1 MMAMENTISF
11 ISVSEV
17 SGNGLKQRT
26 YRKRGRMPVIARF
39 KAYIVD
45 DLVHM
50 FQMDRKDAKLAV
62 KHSAMNALLEDDPNM
77 VMHDS
82 VETWAHDIYHE
93 FRRNNGTNQN
103 LAPRA

>member
-1 MMAMENTISF
+1 MENTISF

>member
-1 MMAMENTISF
+1 MSYE
-11 ISVSEV
+11 
-17 SGNGLKQRT
+17 
-26 YRKRGRMPVIARF
+26 VIARF

-45 DLVHM
+45 DLVRI
-50 FQMDRKDAKLAV
+50 FQMDRKDANLAV
-62 KHSAMNALLEDDPNM
+62 KHSAMNTLLEDDPNM

-93 FRRNNGTNQN
+93 FCRNNGINQN